1 MAQPGEFCGWI
12 FNWTGRRHFE
22 TAAAPC
28 MLTPNPASFSDT
40 MTDSGTTRP
49 QTRIVGTPQIR
60 KEGVDK
66 VLGRA
71 KYVDDLEREGMWHGA
86 TVRST
91 IPRGRIRAIHY
102 DPHIDWSEFVVV
114 TAADIPGT
122 NQIQMIS
129 ADQPCLAAD
138 AVNHCDEAVVLLAH
152 PDKRRLPQAVAAV
165 RIEYDPLPAVLSIED
180 SETQQEIIWESHS
193 DALGNYGGNIFKQ
206 FHLEKGNVDEVW
218 ATAAHIVEGEYR
230 TGAQEHLYIENNGMI
245 AEYSEEDGITV
256 WGSLQCPFYVH
267 KSLMA
272 VFDLSVERVRVIQTE
287 TGGAFGG
294 KEDYPSVI
302 ASHAGLLAKKARRPI
317 KMVYDR
323 MEDLA
328 ATTKRHPSR
337 TRHRT
342 AVDKSGK
349 LLAMEIDLATDG
361 GAYATLSS
369 TVLSRATL
377 HSTGPYVC
385 PNVRITSRAWA
396 TNTVPYGAFRGFG
409 APQSIFAIER
419 HMEQIARAVGID
431 SAELRRRNFLHDGDS
446 TATEQVMREP
456 VILDTLL
463 ARALQESDYTAKRER
478 FMREN
483 RHSAIKRGM
492 GIAAFYHGAG
502 FTGSGERYLNS
513 LAGID
518 VTAQGK
524 ARVLVS
530 STEFGQG
537 TNTILTQ
544 IAAESLGLSYDD
556 VAMAPCD
563 THLIPNSGPTVAS
576 RTSMV
581 VGHLIERSGH
591 QLIAWLQE
599 HAGLGESYTRNEFFA
614 ACDRYREQHGKVE
627 SLCRYEAPPN
637 VYWDDQKYRGEAY
650 PTFAWAVYVAEIAV
664 DTMTY
669 SAEVTNFYTVQEVG
683 RVLNP
688 TLASGQI
695 EGGVAQGI
703 GYALYEKVLLKNGHM
718 FNNQMTNYIMP
729 TAADVPPISVFFEEI
744 PFAYGAYGA
753 KGIGELPHDGPA
765 PAILNAIQDATG
777 ESFTSIPLLPE
788 DIFLRM
794 AVRAPHEELAPV

>member
-1 MAQPGEFCGWI
+1 
-12 FNWTGRRHFE
+12 
-22 TAAAPC
+22 
-28 MLTPNPASFSDT
+28 MLTPNPTSFSHP
-40 MTDSGTTRP
+40 MTESRTTRS
-49 QTRIVGTPQIR
+49 QTRIVGTPQVR

-71 KYVDDLEREGMWHGA
+71 KYVDDLEREGMWYGA

-91 IPRGRIRAIHY
+91 IPRGLIRAIHY
-102 DPHIDWSEFVVV
+102 DPGIDWSEFARV
-114 TAADIPGT
+114 TAADVPGK
-122 NQIQMIS
+122 NQIQMIA

-138 AVNHCDEAVVLLAH
+138 AVNHYDEAVVLLAH
-152 PDKRRLPQAVAAV
+152 PDKRRLPEAVAAV
-165 RIEYDPLPAVLSIED
+165 RIEYDPLPAVLSIEE
-180 SETQQEIIWESHS
+180 SEKQQEIIWEPNSEIL
-193 DALGNYGGNIFKQ
+193 AKYGGNIFKQ
-206 FHLEKGNVDEVW
+206 FDLEKGNVDEVW
-218 ATAAHIVEGEYR
+218 ARAAHIVEGEYR

-245 AEYSEEDGITV
+245 AQYNDEDGITV

-272 VFDLSVERVRVIQTE
+272 VFDLPAEKVRVIQTE

-294 KEDYPSVI
+294 KEDYPSVL
-302 ASHAGLLAKKARRPI
+302 ASHAGLLAMKARRPI
-317 KMVYDR
+317 KMIYDR

-342 AVDKSGK
+342 AVDKDGK
-349 LLAMEIDLATDG
+349 LLAMEIEIATDG

-377 HSTGPYVC
+377 HSTGPYLC
-385 PNVRITSRAWA
+385 PNVRISSRAWA

-409 APQSIFAIER
+409 APQTIFAIER
-419 HMEQIARAVGID
+419 HMEQIARAVGLD
-431 SAELRRRNFLHDGDS
+431 SAELRRRNFLHHGDS

-463 ARALQESDYTAKRER
+463 ERALQESDYTAKRER
-478 FMREN
+478 FASEN
-483 RHSAIKRGM
+483 PHHAIKRGM
-492 GIAAFYHGAG
+492 GLAAFYHGSG

-513 LAGID
+513 LAGMD
-518 VTAQGK
+518 VTPQGK
-524 ARVLVS
+524 VRVMVS

-556 VAMAPCD
+556 VEMAPCD

-581 VGHLIERSGH
+581 VGHLVERSGH
-591 QLIAWLQE
+591 QLIACLRQN
-599 HAGLGESYTRNEFFA
+599 AGLGESYTRPEFFA
-614 ACDRYREQHGKVE
+614 ACEHYRVQCGKVE

-637 VYWDDQKYRGEAY
+637 VFWDDQKYRGEAY
-650 PTFAWAVYVAEIAV
+650 PAFAWAVYVAEVAV
-664 DTMTY
+664 DTTIY

-688 TLASGQI
+688 TLAAGQI

-718 FNNQMTNYIMP
+718 YNNQMTNYIMP
-729 TAADVPPISVFFEEI
+729 TAADVPPIYVLFQEI
-744 PFAYGAYGA
+744 PFDYGAYGA

-777 ESFTSIPLLPE
+777 ESFASIPLLPE
-788 DIFLRM
+788 EIFVRM
-794 AVRAPHEELAPV
+794 AARTFHEEPAPV

>member
-1 MAQPGEFCGWI
+1 
-12 FNWTGRRHFE
+12 
-22 TAAAPC
+22 

-40 MTDSGTTRP
+40 MTDSRTTRP

-71 KYVDDLEREGMWHGA
+71 KYVDDMEREGMWYGA

-91 IPRGRIRAIHY
+91 IPRGRIREIRF
-102 DPHIDWSEFVVV
+102 DPSIDWSEFIVV
-114 TAADIPGT
+114 AASDIPGK
-122 NQIQMIS
+122 NQIQMIA

-138 AVNHCDEAVVLLAH
+138 AVNHCDEAIVLLAH
-152 PDKRRLPQAVAAV
+152 PDKRLLPEAVAAV
-165 RIEYDPLPAVLSIED
+165 RIEYDPLPAVLSIEE
-180 SETQQEIIWESHS
+180 SETQREIIWESHS
-193 DALGNYGGNIFKQ
+193 EILGNYGGNIFKQ

-245 AEYSEEDGITV
+245 AEYSDADGITI

-272 VFDLSVERVRVIQTE
+272 VFDLPAEKVRVIQTE

-294 KEDYPSVI
+294 KEDYPSVL
-302 ASHAGLLAKKARRPI
+302 ASHAGLLARKARRPV

-342 AVDKSGK
+342 AVDKDGK

-385 PNVRITSRAWA
+385 PNVRINSRAWA

-409 APQSIFAIER
+409 APQTIFAIER
-419 HMEQIARAVGID
+419 HMEQIARTVGID

-446 TATEQVMREP
+446 TATEQIMHEP

-463 ARALQESDYTAKRER
+463 ARALQESSYTAKREQ
-478 FMREN
+478 FMRDN
-483 RHSAIKRGM
+483 PHSSIKRGM
-492 GIAAFYHGAG
+492 GLAAFYHGSG

-518 VTAQGK
+518 VTPQGK
-524 ARVLVS
+524 VRVLVS

-544 IAAESLGLSYDD
+544 IAAESLGVSYDD
-556 VAMAPCD
+556 VVMAPCD
-563 THLIPNSGPTVAS
+563 THQIPNSGPTVAS

-591 QLIAWLQE
+591 QLIALLQE
-599 HAGLGESYTRNEFFA
+599 NAGLPASYNRKDFFA
-614 ACDRYREQHGKVE
+614 ACERYREQCGKVE

-637 VYWDDQKYRGEAY
+637 IYWDDQKYHGEAY
-650 PTFAWAVYVAEIAV
+650 PAFAWAVYVAEVAV
-664 DTMTY
+664 DIATY

-688 TLASGQI
+688 TLAAGQI

-729 TAADVPPISVFFEEI
+729 TAADVPPISVVFEEI

-788 DIFLRM
+788 DIFIRM
-794 AVRAPHEELAPV
+794 AVRTPHEEPASV